1 MAIIN
6 AQREASV
13 ATIVAQKEAN
23 VSLINLEMTIKEK
36 QAQQKRQAIDDQIYV
51 ANQKGT
57 PPCPFPY
64 PKQHTASLR
73 CLLSSLFSCRRG
85 GAPPYHPRG

>member
-36 QAQQKRQAIDDQIYV
+36 QAQQQRQAIDDQIYV
-51 ANQKGT
+51 ANQKGKGSV
-57 PPCPFPY
+57 C
-64 PKQHTASLR
+64 QSQ
-73 CLLSSLFSCRRG
+73 LSNTI
-85 GAPPYHPRG
+85 